1 MRILFLGTSSF
12 AVPTLHLLS
21 KSPEHDILG
30 VVTQP
35 DRPRGRGRQPGYS
48 PVKQLALEI
57 DAPILQ
63 PEIVKSPSF
72 VEEVQQIAP
81 EVFVLASYGQI
92 IPRKLLNIP
101 KYGPINVHASLL
113 PAWRGAAPIQHS
125 LLNGDR
131 ETGVTTMW
139 MTPSLDRGDILL
151 QRSLPIDLE
160 DDSDTLTSK
169 LAELGADLLL
179 DTLDRIKEGS
189 CPKTPQ
195 DDSRAIY
202 APSLQPADAVIR
214 WEQPAEM
221 CRNRIRAMCSK
232 PGAFTSFA
240 GRRVKIYRAAI
251 SEETNLAPGTVISFG
266 HGSVVVACSDRAI
279 ELREVQP
286 ESGRRM
292 SASDWARG
300 IRIKAGEK
308 FDLEPSPA

>member
-1 MRILFLGTSSF
+1 MRILFFGTSSF

-21 KSPEHDILG
+21 KSSEHDILG

-35 DRPRGRGRQPGYS
+35 DRPRGRGRQPGFS

-57 DAPILQ
+57 GAPIFQ

-72 VEEVQQIAP
+72 IGEVQKIAP

-125 LLNGDR
+125 LLNGDH
-131 ETGVTTMW
+131 ETGATTMW

-151 QRSLPIDLE
+151 QRSLPIDPD
-160 DDSDTLTSK
+160 DDSDSLTSK
-169 LAELGADLLL
+169 LSELGADLLL
-179 DTLDRIKEGS
+179 ETLDRLVEGS
-189 CPKTPQ
+189 CPITPQ
-195 DDSRAIY
+195 DDSRATY
-202 APSLQPADAVIR
+202 APSLQSEDAVIR
-214 WEQPAEM
+214 WEQSAEM

-240 GRRVKIYRAAI
+240 GRRIKIYTAAI
-251 SEETNLAPGTVISFG
+251 SVETNIAPGTILSIE
-266 HGSVVVACSDRAI
+266 HDSVVVACSDRAI

-292 SASDWARG
+292 NASDWARG

-308 FDLEPSPA
+308 FDMESSSV